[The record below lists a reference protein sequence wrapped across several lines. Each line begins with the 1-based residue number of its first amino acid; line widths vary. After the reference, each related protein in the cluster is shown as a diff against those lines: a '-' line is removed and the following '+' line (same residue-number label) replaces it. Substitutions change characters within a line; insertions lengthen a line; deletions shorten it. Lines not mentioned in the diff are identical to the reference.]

1 MSKATNK
8 WLKLRIDLK
17 QEYARV
23 IALLILRVFC
33 PVTVEPLS
41 NEPPYNQVLDITND
55 VPLCS
60 NRQYMETD
68 LDLTKP
74 RYSEHI
80 QLSVPGPSGLVL
92 PSSLIA
98 IYTFFQNSMSAGLLE
113 TVVMQP
119 FLLYP
124 LVY

>member
-1 MSKATNK
+1 M
-8 WLKLRIDLK
+8 
-17 QEYARV
+17 
-23 IALLILRVFC
+23 
-33 PVTVEPLS
+33 EPLS

-92 PSSLIA
+92 PASLIA
-98 IYTFFQNSMSAGLLE
+98 ITLSFKILCWPDCLRRW
-113 TVVMQP
+113 
-119 FLLYP
+119 L
-124 LVY
+124 